1 MTDVNQEQVVLTEE
15 QKYLQDI
22 LAKFNADP
30 EDPGLTEAERVLLK
44 KVVVIEREVAG
55 LVEQFTELNK
65 EVTERQE
72 KMNALNQQLL
82 LKRGQSQGLVE
93 SLLAL
98 R

>member
-1 MTDVNQEQVVLTEE
+1 MTDVNQEQVLTKE

-22 LAKFNADP
+22 LAKFNLDQNDP
-30 EDPGLTEAERVLLK
+30 DLTEPERILLGK
-44 KVVVIEREVAG
+44 IVAIEKEANE
-55 LVEQFTELNK
+55 LIEQFTSLNK

-72 KMNALNQQLL
+72 KMNNINQQLL